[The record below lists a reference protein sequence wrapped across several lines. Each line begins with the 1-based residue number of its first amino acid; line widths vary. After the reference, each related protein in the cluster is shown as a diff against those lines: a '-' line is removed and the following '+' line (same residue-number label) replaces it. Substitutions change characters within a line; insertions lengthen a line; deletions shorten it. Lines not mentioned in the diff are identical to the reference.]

1 MAKRNITLED
11 ILAVVHTGLTE
22 ESDVK
27 AFTAFCESELG
38 EIRKMSA
45 DGELSAFALK
55 GKGDKAKGSYRG
67 ATVEF
72 KGGHNAA
79 TMVIHFGC
87 LMLKQAETLGILP
100 VKADVSEICAAW
112 KARRDRKNAD
122 AAKAAEAD
130 KKAESESVKA

>member
-1 MAKRNITLED
+1 MAKRNMTVSDLIE
-11 ILAVVHTGLTE
+11 VVHTGLTE

-27 AFTAFCESELG
+27 AFTAYCEAELG

-55 GKGDKAKGSYRG
+55 GKGDKAKGTYRG

-79 TMVIHFGC
+79 TLVIHFGC
-87 LMLKQAETLGILP
+87 LMIRQAEALGILP
-100 VKADVSEICAAW
+100 VKADCSAICQAW
-112 KARRDRKNAD
+112 KARRDRKAVQDTAPANP
-122 AAKAAEAD
+122 
-130 KKAESESVKA
+130 